1 MTKSDTQSNVPA
13 NKQAK
18 TSDSHVDWF
27 RQSAPYIH
35 AHRDSTITILFGGEA
50 VEHPGFAHFIHDIAL
65 LGSLGVRVVL
75 VHGARP
81 QIKKQLAEANIESA
95 FADGMRIT
103 LHEHMPAV
111 EQAVGQV
118 RTRIEAQ
125 LSMGLP
131 NTPMAGA
138 SLRVV
143 SGNFIT
149 AQPHGIRNGIDYCQ
163 TGNVRNVDVDAI
175 NQHLDNNNVVLISP
189 VGYSPTGETFNLRA
203 EDVATET
210 AIALNAD
217 KLIFVMES
225 DDVTDKNG
233 NLLQQLNLPQAEN
246 WLKNHSLENNK
257 SDNKPENKEIKQHG
271 TQLHLKNAAHACRGG
286 VRRVHLISRQYDG
299 ALLLE
304 LYTRDGIGTL
314 VTADNYE
321 GLRTANIED
330 IGGIM
335 ELISPLEEEGVLVKR
350 SREQLELDVNNF
362 TVIERDGMIIACAAI
377 FTFDKEQTAE
387 LACLA
392 VHKDY
397 QIHGRGDDLM
407 QHLEWQARKKHIKK
421 LFTLTTQTM
430 HWFIERGFVEC
441 NLDELP
447 VEKKSLYNFQRN
459 SKVLCKLLGANESKS
474 TKPKSTQPGPTK

>member
-1 MTKSDTQSNVPA
+1 MDKNNKNSTPPGHLQSSEQNR
-13 NKQAK
+13 
-18 TSDSHVDWF
+18 SHVDWF

-35 AHRDSTITILFGGEA
+35 AHRGRTFVILFGGEA
-50 VEHPGFAHFIHDIAL
+50 VEHHGFANLIHDIAL
-65 LGSLGVRVVL
+65 LSSLGVRIVL

-81 QIKKQLAEANIESA
+81 QIERQLTTLNIKSE
-95 FADGMRIT
+95 FADNMRIT
-103 LHEHMPAV
+103 LNENMPAV

-118 RTRIEAQ
+118 RMIIEAQ
-125 LSMGLP
+125 LSMGLA

-149 AQPHGIRNGIDYCQ
+149 AQPYGIRNGIDYCQ
-163 TGNVRNVDVDAI
+163 TGNVRNTDASAI
-175 NQHLDNNNVVLISP
+175 HQHLKNNNVVLISP
-189 VGYSPTGETFNLRA
+189 IGYSPSGEIFNLRA

-217 KLIFVMES
+217 KLIFVMEN
-225 DDVTDKNG
+225 DGVTDINDQ
-233 NLLQQLNLPQAEN
+233 LLQQLNLPQAGT
-246 WLKNHSLENNK
+246 WLETHS
-257 SDNKPENKEIKQHG
+257 SNKELEENIE
-271 TQLHLKNAAHACRGG
+271 TQAHLNNAAQACRGG
-286 VRRVHLISRQYDG
+286 VRRVHLLSRKIDG
-299 ALLLE
+299 VLLLE

-314 VTADNYE
+314 VTAENYE
-321 GLRTANIED
+321 GLRHASIED

-335 ELISPLEEEGVLVKR
+335 GLISPLEEQGVLVKR
-350 SREQLELDVNNF
+350 SREQLELDINNF

-377 FTFDKEQTAE
+377 FSFTKAEASE

-397 QIHGRGDDLM
+397 QTQGRGDDLL
-407 QHLEWQARKKHIKK
+407 QHIEWQARKNHMKK

-441 NLDELP
+441 TADDLP
-447 VEKKSLYNFQRN
+447 IEKKLLYNYRRN
-459 SKVLCKLLGANESKS
+459 SKVLCKLLD
-474 TKPKSTQPGPTK
+474 